1 MGEAITK
8 DFGSFRINEKGR
20 PEGTVE
26 TDQGVVHYTCNSPN
40 KELLEK
46 KGIRAIGDK
55 FNNGKNGL
63 AENEVLLIPT
73 SLFEEAGR
81 DICTIEAENLLRDI
95 SKENK

>member
-1 MGEAITK
+1 MGEAIMK
-8 DFGSFRINEKGR
+8 DFGSFRINENGR

-46 KGIRAIGDK
+46 KGIHTIGDR

-63 AENEVLLIPT
+63 ADNEVLLIPA
-73 SLFEEAGR
+73 SLFEQAGR
-81 DICTIEAENLLRDI
+81 EISTIEAENLLRDI